1 MRQDVKLKG
10 KLKGYTQ
17 TPLVLTALFGAM
29 DVWMYVLNI
38 KAGVLG
44 SVFVGIYFFVMLFV
58 YWRNKPILMNE
69 LIDFATQYGT
79 VQKRLLNEFEVPYA
93 VMDATGKLLWMNRQF
108 EALSEKNKGYHKSI
122 TTIFPQITRELMEK
136 EDELELVVE
145 REECVYRA
153 SVHKIHFTDILHE
166 SSSIELTEKVQYL
179 QVIYLFDET
188 QLTRYRIENQ
198 EMQMVPALVY
208 IDNYDEV
215 LDTVEEVKKSLLVAL
230 VDRKVT
236 KFFASIDGLV
246 KKTENDK
253 YFVVF
258 QHKYLE
264 KMEEEKFSLLEDVKS
279 IKVGNE
285 MSVTLSMG
293 IGYVGNDYTKNYEY
307 SRMAIDL
314 ALGRGGDQVVVKTR
328 DKISYFGGSN
338 RQVDKST
345 RVKARVKAL
354 ALREIMITRD
364 KFFVM
369 GHKIADIDSF
379 GAAIGIYCAARQLG
393 KKAQIVIDEVNTTLR
408 PLKECFTPENGYP
421 DDMFIP
427 SQLALDEI
435 DSHTA
440 LIVVDTNRPSYTE
453 CPNLLNRAKAI
464 VVFDHHRQCEDVVK
478 NAVLSYTEPYASSTC
493 EMIAEVLQY
502 FDEDIKLSTQEAD
515 AIYAGILID
524 TNNFVSKTGVRTF
537 EAAAYLRRCGAE
549 VTRVRKMLRND
560 MDAYKARAEAVRHAE
575 VFHNMFAISVCP
587 ADNIESPTVACA
599 QAANELLNIIGIKAS
614 FVLTEYHDRIYI
626 SARSIDEINVQH
638 RSGIVLYTSIVE
650 ATVSR
655 TRPVLM
661 AALTTVFGLSFA
673 TLLTLFVTPALYTIF
688 YKISKRGE

>member
-93 VMDATGKLLWMNRQF
+93 VMDATGKRLWMNRQF

-328 DKISYFGGSN
+328 DRISYFGGSN

-626 SARSIDEINVQH
+626 SARSIDEINVQLVMERLGGGGH
-638 RSGIVLYTSIVE
+638 MNSAGAQLTGCTLE
-650 ATVSR
+650 DAKR
-655 TRPVLM
+655 TIEN
-661 AALTTVFGLSFA
+661 
-673 TLLTLFVTPALYTIF
+673 TLDEMIREGDI
-688 YKISKRGE
+688 K

>member
-587 ADNIESPTVACA
+587 ADNIESPTVAC
-599 QAANELLNIIGIKAS
+599 ELLNIIGIKAS

-626 SARSIDEINVQH
+626 SARSIDEINVQLVMERLGGGGH
-638 RSGIVLYTSIVE
+638 MNSAGAQLTGCTLE
-650 ATVSR
+650 DAKR
-655 TRPVLM
+655 TIEN
-661 AALTTVFGLSFA
+661 
-673 TLLTLFVTPALYTIF
+673 TLDEMIREGDI
-688 YKISKRGE
+688 K

>member
-478 NAVLSYTEPYASSTC
+478 NALLSYTEPYASSTC

-502 FDEDIKLSTQEAD
+502 FEEDIKLSTQEAD

-626 SARSIDEINVQH
+626 SARSIDEINVQLVMERLGGGGH
-638 RSGIVLYTSIVE
+638 MNSAGAQLTGCTLE
-650 ATVSR
+650 DAKR
-655 TRPVLM
+655 TIEN
-661 AALTTVFGLSFA
+661 
-673 TLLTLFVTPALYTIF
+673 TLDEMIREGDI
-688 YKISKRGE
+688 K

>member
-38 KAGVLG
+38 KAGILG

-328 DKISYFGGSN
+328 DRISYFGGSN

-453 CPNLLNRAKAI
+453 CPSLLNRAKTI

-626 SARSIDEINVQH
+626 SARSIDEINVQLVMERLGGGGH
-638 RSGIVLYTSIVE
+638 MNSAGAQLTGCTLE
-650 ATVSR
+650 DAKR
-655 TRPVLM
+655 TIEN
-661 AALTTVFGLSFA
+661 
-673 TLLTLFVTPALYTIF
+673 TLDEMIREGDI
-688 YKISKRGE
+688 K

>member
-1 MRQDVKLKG
+1 MRQDIKLKG

-17 TPLVLTALFGAM
+17 TPLQLTLLFAAM
-29 DVWMYVLNI
+29 DVWMYVLNV
-38 KAGVLG
+38 KAGILG
-44 SVFVGIYFFVMLFV
+44 TIFVAIYFFVMLFV
-58 YWRNKPILMNE
+58 YWRNQPILLNE

-93 VMDATGKLLWMNRQF
+93 VMDSAGKMLWMNHQF
-108 EALSEKNKGYHKSI
+108 ELLSEKDKGYHKSI

-136 EDELELVVE
+136 EDELELTVQ
-145 REECVYRA
+145 REEKVYRA
-153 SVHKIHFTDILHE
+153 SVHKIHFADILHE
-166 SSSIELTEKVQYL
+166 SSSIELTEKQQYL

-188 QLTRYRIENQ
+188 LLTQYRIENQ
-198 EMQMVPALVY
+198 EMQMVSALVY

-215 LDTVEEVKKSLLVAL
+215 LDTVEEVKQSLLVAL
-230 VDRKVT
+230 VDRKVN

-246 KKTENDK
+246 KKTEKDK

-258 QHKYLE
+258 RHKYLE

-293 IGYVGNDYTKNYEY
+293 IGYVGNDYTKNYEH

-328 DKISYFGGSN
+328 DKITYFGGNN
-338 RQVDKST
+338 RQVDKTT

-354 ALREIMITRD
+354 ALREIMISRD
-364 KFFVM
+364 KFFIM

-408 PLKECFTPENGYP
+408 PLKECFTSENGYP

-427 SQLALDEI
+427 SQLAVDEL

-440 LIVVDTNRPSYTE
+440 LIVVDTNRSSYAE
-453 CPNLLNRAKAI
+453 CPTLLNRARTI
-464 VVFDHHRQCEDVVK
+464 VVFDHHRQCEDVIK
-478 NAVLSYTEPYASSTC
+478 NTVLSYTEPYASSTC

-502 FDEDIKLSTQEAD
+502 FDEDIKLSAQEAD

-560 MDAYKARAEAVRHAE
+560 MSAYKARAEAVRHAE
-575 VFHNMFAISVCP
+575 VYRNMFAISVCP

-599 QAANELLNIIGIKAS
+599 QAANELLNIAGVKAS
-614 FVLTEYHDRIYI
+614 FVLTSYNNEVYI
-626 SARSIDEINVQH
+626 SARAIDEVNVQVMMERMGGGGH
-638 RSGIVLYTSIVE
+638 LNIAGAQVKDTMDETERMLKEIIDQLYQE
-650 ATVSR
+650 
-655 TRPVLM
+655 
-661 AALTTVFGLSFA
+661 GD
-673 TLLTLFVTPALYTIF
+673 
-688 YKISKRGE
+688 KQK

>member
-1 MRQDVKLKG
+1 
-10 KLKGYTQ
+10 
-17 TPLVLTALFGAM
+17 
-29 DVWMYVLNI
+29 
-38 KAGVLG
+38 
-44 SVFVGIYFFVMLFV
+44 
-58 YWRNKPILMNE
+58 MNE

-408 PLKECFTPENGYP
+408 PLKECFKPENGYP

-453 CPNLLNRAKAI
+453 CPSLLNRAKTI

-626 SARSIDEINVQH
+626 SARSIDEINVQLVMERLGGGGH
-638 RSGIVLYTSIVE
+638 MNSAGAQLTGCTLE
-650 ATVSR
+650 DAKR
-655 TRPVLM
+655 TIEN
-661 AALTTVFGLSFA
+661 
-673 TLLTLFVTPALYTIF
+673 TLDEMIREGDI
-688 YKISKRGE
+688 K

>member
-1 MRQDVKLKG
+1 
-10 KLKGYTQ
+10 
-17 TPLVLTALFGAM
+17 
-29 DVWMYVLNI
+29 
-38 KAGVLG
+38 
-44 SVFVGIYFFVMLFV
+44 
-58 YWRNKPILMNE
+58 
-69 LIDFATQYGT
+69 
-79 VQKRLLNEFEVPYA
+79 
-93 VMDATGKLLWMNRQF
+93 
-108 EALSEKNKGYHKSI
+108 
-122 TTIFPQITRELMEK
+122 MEK

-408 PLKECFTPENGYP
+408 PLKECFKPENGYP

-453 CPNLLNRAKAI
+453 CPSLLNRAKTI

-575 VFHNMFAISVCP
+575 VFDLEGVISRYDIIRHARMYHGTIAVTAVDHP
-587 ADNIESPTVACA
+587 VGRVTAA
-599 QAANELLNIIGIKAS
+599 QAADELLNIIGIKAS

-626 SARSIDEINVQH
+626 SARSIDEINVQLVMERLGGGGH
-638 RSGIVLYTSIVE
+638 MNSAGAQLTGFTLE
-650 ATVSR
+650 DAKR
-655 TRPVLM
+655 TIEN
-661 AALTTVFGLSFA
+661 
-673 TLLTLFVTPALYTIF
+673 TLDEMIREGDI
-688 YKISKRGE
+688 K

>member
-136 EDELELVVE
+136 EDELELVE

-626 SARSIDEINVQH
+626 SARSIDEINVQLVMERLGGGGH
-638 RSGIVLYTSIVE
+638 MNSAGAQLTGCTLE
-650 ATVSR
+650 DAKR
-655 TRPVLM
+655 TIEN
-661 AALTTVFGLSFA
+661 
-673 TLLTLFVTPALYTIF
+673 TLDEMIREGDI
-688 YKISKRGE
+688 K

>member
-215 LDTVEEVKKSLLVAL
+215 LDTVEELKKSLLVAL

-599 QAANELLNIIGIKAS
+599 QAANELLNIIGIRAS

-626 SARSIDEINVQH
+626 SARSIDEINVQLVMERLGGGGH
-638 RSGIVLYTSIVE
+638 MNSAGAQLTGCTLE
-650 ATVSR
+650 DAKR
-655 TRPVLM
+655 TIEN
-661 AALTTVFGLSFA
+661 
-673 TLLTLFVTPALYTIF
+673 TLDEMIREGDI
-688 YKISKRGE
+688 K

>member
-198 EMQMVPALVY
+198 KMQMVPALVY

-599 QAANELLNIIGIKAS
+599 QAANELLNIIGIRAS

-626 SARSIDEINVQH
+626 SARSIDEINVQLVMERLGGGGH
-638 RSGIVLYTSIVE
+638 MNSAGAQLTGCTLE
-650 ATVSR
+650 DAKR
-655 TRPVLM
+655 TIEN
-661 AALTTVFGLSFA
+661 
-673 TLLTLFVTPALYTIF
+673 TLDEMIREGDI
-688 YKISKRGE
+688 K

>member
-179 QVIYLFDET
+179 QVIYIFDET

-626 SARSIDEINVQH
+626 SARSIDEINVQLVMERLGGGGH
-638 RSGIVLYTSIVE
+638 MNSAGAQLTGCTLE
-650 ATVSR
+650 DAKR
-655 TRPVLM
+655 TIEN
-661 AALTTVFGLSFA
+661 
-673 TLLTLFVTPALYTIF
+673 TLDEMIREGDI
-688 YKISKRGE
+688 K

>member
-166 SSSIELTEKVQYL
+166 SSSIEMTEKVQYL

-626 SARSIDEINVQH
+626 SARSIDEINVQLVMERLGGGGH
-638 RSGIVLYTSIVE
+638 MNSAGAQLTGCTLE
-650 ATVSR
+650 DAKR
-655 TRPVLM
+655 TIEN
-661 AALTTVFGLSFA
+661 
-673 TLLTLFVTPALYTIF
+673 TLDEMIREGDI
-688 YKISKRGE
+688 K

>member
-1 MRQDVKLKG
+1 MRQDIKLKG

-17 TPLVLTALFGAM
+17 TPLMLTLLFAAM
-29 DVWMYVLNI
+29 DVWMYVLNV
-38 KAGVLG
+38 KAGILVT
-44 SVFVGIYFFVMLFV
+44 VFVAIYFFVMLFV
-58 YWRNKPILMNE
+58 YWRNQPILLNE

-93 VMDATGKLLWMNRQF
+93 VMDAAGKLLWMNHQF
-108 EALSEKNKGYHKSI
+108 ELLSGKDKGYHKSI
-122 TTIFPQITRELMEK
+122 TTIFPQITREQMEK
-136 EDELELVVE
+136 EKEKELELTVQ
-145 REECVYRA
+145 REEQVFRA
-153 SVHKIHFTDILHE
+153 SVHKIHFTDILHA
-166 SSSIELTEKVQYL
+166 SSSVELTDKEQYL

-188 QLTRYRIENQ
+188 QLTKYRIENQ
-198 EMQMVPALVY
+198 EMQMVSALVY

-215 LDTVEEVKKSLLVAL
+215 LDTVEEVKQSLLVAL
-230 VDRKVT
+230 VDRKVN
-236 KFFASIDGLV
+236 KFFASIGGLV
-246 KKTENDK
+246 KKTEKDK

-293 IGYVGNDYTKNYEY
+293 IGYVGNDYTKNYEH

-328 DKISYFGGSN
+328 DKISYFGGNN
-338 RQVDKST
+338 RQVNKTT

-354 ALREIMITRD
+354 ALREIMISRD

-421 DDMFIP
+421 EDMFIP
-427 SQLALDEI
+427 SQLAIDEL

-453 CPNLLNRAKAI
+453 CPTLLNRAKTI
-464 VVFDHHRQCEDVVK
+464 VVFDHHRQCEDVIK
-478 NAVLSYTEPYASSTC
+478 NTVLSYTEPYASSTC

-560 MDAYKARAEAVRHAE
+560 MSAYKARAEAVRHAE
-575 VFHNMFAISVCP
+575 VYRNMFAISVCP

-614 FVLTEYHDRIYI
+614 FVLTEYHEQIYV
-626 SARSIDEINVQH
+626 SARSIDEINVQLIMERLGGGGH
-638 RSGIVLYTSIVE
+638 MNSAGAQLTDCTLDE
-650 ATVSR
+650 AKR
-655 TRPVLM
+655 TIEN
-661 AALTTVFGLSFA
+661 
-673 TLLTLFVTPALYTIF
+673 TLDEMI
-688 YKISKRGE
+688 KEGDIK

>member
-393 KKAQIVIDEVNTTLR
+393 KKAQIVIDEVNTTLH

-464 VVFDHHRQCEDVVK
+464 VVFDHHRQREDVVK

-626 SARSIDEINVQH
+626 SARSIDEINVQLVMERLGGGGH
-638 RSGIVLYTSIVE
+638 MNSAGAQLTGCTLE
-650 ATVSR
+650 DAKR
-655 TRPVLM
+655 TIEN
-661 AALTTVFGLSFA
+661 
-673 TLLTLFVTPALYTIF
+673 TLDEMIREGDI
-688 YKISKRGE
+688 K

>member
-38 KAGVLG
+38 KAGILG

-58 YWRNKPILMNE
+58 YWRNKPIQMNE

-626 SARSIDEINVQH
+626 SARSIDEINVQLVMERLGGGGH
-638 RSGIVLYTSIVE
+638 MNSAGAQLTGCTLE
-650 ATVSR
+650 DAKR
-655 TRPVLM
+655 TIEN
-661 AALTTVFGLSFA
+661 
-673 TLLTLFVTPALYTIF
+673 TLDEMIREGDI
-688 YKISKRGE
+688 K

>member
-345 RVKARVKAL
+345 RVKARVKSL

-599 QAANELLNIIGIKAS
+599 QAANELLNIIGIRAS

-626 SARSIDEINVQH
+626 SARSIDEINVQLVMERLGGGGH
-638 RSGIVLYTSIVE
+638 MNSAGAQLTGCTLE
-650 ATVSR
+650 DAKR
-655 TRPVLM
+655 TIEN
-661 AALTTVFGLSFA
+661 
-673 TLLTLFVTPALYTIF
+673 TLDEMIREGDI
-688 YKISKRGE
+688 K

>member
-453 CPNLLNRAKAI
+453 CPSLLNRAKTI

-626 SARSIDEINVQH
+626 SARSIDEINVQLVMERLGGGGH
-638 RSGIVLYTSIVE
+638 MNSAGAQLTGCTLE
-650 ATVSR
+650 DAKR
-655 TRPVLM
+655 TIEN
-661 AALTTVFGLSFA
+661 
-673 TLLTLFVTPALYTIF
+673 TLDEMIREGDI
-688 YKISKRGE
+688 K

>member
-236 KFFASIDGLV
+236 KFFSSIDGLV

-626 SARSIDEINVQH
+626 SARSIDEINVQLVMERLGGGGH
-638 RSGIVLYTSIVE
+638 MNSAGAQLTGCTLE
-650 ATVSR
+650 DAKR
-655 TRPVLM
+655 TIEN
-661 AALTTVFGLSFA
+661 
-673 TLLTLFVTPALYTIF
+673 TLDEMIREGDI
-688 YKISKRGE
+688 K

>member
-575 VFHNMFAISVCP
+575 VFHKMFAISVCP

-599 QAANELLNIIGIKAS
+599 QAANELLNIIGIRAS

-626 SARSIDEINVQH
+626 SARSIDEINVQLVMERLGGGGH
-638 RSGIVLYTSIVE
+638 MNSAGAQLTGCTLE
-650 ATVSR
+650 DAKR
-655 TRPVLM
+655 TIEN
-661 AALTTVFGLSFA
+661 
-673 TLLTLFVTPALYTIF
+673 TLDEMIREGDI
-688 YKISKRGE
+688 K

>member
-1 MRQDVKLKG
+1 
-10 KLKGYTQ
+10 
-17 TPLVLTALFGAM
+17 
-29 DVWMYVLNI
+29 
-38 KAGVLG
+38 
-44 SVFVGIYFFVMLFV
+44 
-58 YWRNKPILMNE
+58 
-69 LIDFATQYGT
+69 
-79 VQKRLLNEFEVPYA
+79 
-93 VMDATGKLLWMNRQF
+93 
-108 EALSEKNKGYHKSI
+108 
-122 TTIFPQITRELMEK
+122 MEK

-626 SARSIDEINVQH
+626 SARSIDEINVQLVMERLGGGGH
-638 RSGIVLYTSIVE
+638 MNSAGAQLTGCTLE
-650 ATVSR
+650 DAKR
-655 TRPVLM
+655 TIEN
-661 AALTTVFGLSFA
+661 
-673 TLLTLFVTPALYTIF
+673 TLDEMIREGDI
-688 YKISKRGE
+688 K

>member
-1 MRQDVKLKG
+1 MRQDIKLKG

-17 TPLVLTALFGAM
+17 TPLMLTLLFAAM
-29 DVWMYVLNI
+29 DVWMYVLNV
-38 KAGVLG
+38 KAGILG
-44 SVFVGIYFFVMLFV
+44 TIFVAIYFFVMLFV
-58 YWRNKPILMNE
+58 YWRNQPILLNE

-93 VMDATGKLLWMNRQF
+93 VMDSAGKLLWMNHQF
-108 EALSEKNKGYHKSI
+108 ELLSEKDKGYHKSI
-122 TTIFPQITRELMEK
+122 TTIFPQVTRELMEK
-136 EDELELVVE
+136 EDELELMVQ
-145 REECVYRA
+145 REEKVYRA
-153 SVHKIHFTDILHE
+153 SVHKIHFADILHE
-166 SSSIELTEKVQYL
+166 SSSIELAEKKQYL

-188 QLTRYRIENQ
+188 LLTQYRIENQ
-198 EMQMVPALVY
+198 EMQMVSALVY

-215 LDTVEEVKKSLLVAL
+215 LDTVEEVKQSLLVAL
-230 VDRKVT
+230 VDRKVN

-246 KKTENDK
+246 KKTEKDK

-264 KMEEEKFSLLEDVKS
+264 KMEAEKFSLLEDVKS

-293 IGYVGNDYTKNYEY
+293 IGYVGNDYTKNYEH
-307 SRMAIDL
+307 SRMAIDQ

-328 DKISYFGGSN
+328 DKISYFGGNN
-338 RQVDKST
+338 RQVDKTT

-354 ALREIMITRD
+354 ALREIMISRD
-364 KFFVM
+364 KFFIM

-393 KKAQIVIDEVNTTLR
+393 KKAQIVIDGVDVE
-408 PLKECFTPENGYP
+408 
-421 DDMFIP
+421 
-427 SQLALDEI
+427 
-435 DSHTA
+435 TA

-453 CPNLLNRAKAI
+453 CPTLLNRARTI
-464 VVFDHHRQCEDVVK
+464 VVFDHHRQCEDVIK
-478 NAVLSYTEPYASSTC
+478 NTVLSYTEPYASSTC

-502 FDEDIKLSTQEAD
+502 FDEDIKLSAQEAD

-560 MDAYKARAEAVRHAE
+560 MSAYKARAEAVRHAE
-575 VFHNMFAISVCP
+575 VYRNMFAISVCP

-614 FVLTEYHDRIYI
+614 FVLTEYHEQIYV
-626 SARSIDEINVQH
+626 SARSIDEINVQLIMERLGGGGH
-638 RSGIVLYTSIVE
+638 MNSAGAQLTDCTLDE
-650 ATVSR
+650 AKR
-655 TRPVLM
+655 TIEN
-661 AALTTVFGLSFA
+661 
-673 TLLTLFVTPALYTIF
+673 TLDEMI
-688 YKISKRGE
+688 KEGDIK

>member
-38 KAGVLG
+38 KAGILG

-108 EALSEKNKGYHKSI
+108 EALSEKNKRYHKSI

-408 PLKECFTPENGYP
+408 PLKECFKPENGYP

-453 CPNLLNRAKAI
+453 CPSLLNRAKTI

-626 SARSIDEINVQH
+626 SARSIDEINVQLVMERLGGGGH
-638 RSGIVLYTSIVE
+638 MNSAGAQLTGCTLE
-650 ATVSR
+650 DAKR
-655 TRPVLM
+655 TIEN
-661 AALTTVFGLSFA
+661 
-673 TLLTLFVTPALYTIF
+673 TLDEMIREGDI
-688 YKISKRGE
+688 K

>member
-198 EMQMVPALVY
+198 EMKMVPALVY

-328 DKISYFGGSN
+328 DRISYFGGSN

-626 SARSIDEINVQH
+626 SARSIDEINVQLVMERLGGGGH
-638 RSGIVLYTSIVE
+638 MNSAGAQLTGCTLE
-650 ATVSR
+650 DAKR
-655 TRPVLM
+655 TIEN
-661 AALTTVFGLSFA
+661 
-673 TLLTLFVTPALYTIF
+673 TLDEMIREGDI
-688 YKISKRGE
+688 K